1 MKGYK
6 PYTGRKRGWQLIAA
20 LVGLLIIAVVAI
32 VLSAKAGADKYI
44 RWNVERNREL
54 LTMGCTYAELDK
66 TGQDKTGQDKPETA
80 SPKQTETTKAS
91 APETAKPKQAET
103 EPDGTDNVFKIYAYC
118 PCEKC
123 CGSGASG
130 ITATG
135 TTATAGRTIA
145 VDPDVIPLGS
155 VVIIGGNEYIAE
167 DTGSG
172 IKGKTIDLYM
182 DSHEAALEWGV
193 RYLEVT
199 TNCGAKMDGGVSH
212 AAN

>member
-1 MKGYK
+1 MKNYK
-6 PYTGRKRGWQLIAA
+6 PYTGRKRGWQFIAA
-20 LVGLLIIAVVAI
+20 LVGLLIIAVVAV
-32 VLSAKAGADKYI
+32 VLSARAEADKYI

-66 TGQDKTGQDKPETA
+66 QDK
-80 SPKQTETTKAS
+80 
-91 APETAKPKQAET
+91 PETAKPKQAEPKQAET
-103 EPDGTDNVFKIYAYC
+103 KQAETAKTSAPETAEPKQAEAEPDGTDNIFKIYAYC

-123 CGSGASG
+123 CGSGAAG

-155 VVIIGGNEYIAE
+155 TVIIDGNEYIAE
-167 DTGSG
+167 DTGGG
-172 IKGKTIDLYM
+172 IKGKTIDLFM
-182 DSHEAALEWGV
+182 SDHSAALAWGI

-199 TNCGAKMDGGVSH
+199 VK
-212 AAN
+212 

>member
-6 PYTGRKRGWQLIAA
+6 PYTGRKRGWQFIAA
-20 LVGLLIIAVVAI
+20 LVGLLIIAVVA
-32 VLSAKAGADKYI
+32 VALSARAEADKYI

-66 TGQDKTGQDKPETA
+66 QDKPETA
-80 SPKQTETTKAS
+80 KPKRAETKRA
-91 APETAKPKQAET
+91 EPKQAET
-103 EPDGTDNVFKIYAYC
+103 EQAEPKQAEAEPAGTDNIFKIYAYC

-123 CGSGASG
+123 CGSGAAG

-155 VVIIGGNEYIAE
+155 TVIIEGNEYIAE
-167 DTGSG
+167 DTGGG
-172 IKGKTIDLYM
+172 IKGKTIDLFM
-182 DSHEAALEWGV
+182 SDHSAALAWGI

-199 TNCGAKMDGGVSH
+199 VK
-212 AAN
+212 

>member
-1 MKGYK
+1 MKNYK
-6 PYTGRKRGWQLIAA
+6 PYTGRKRGWQFIAA

-32 VLSAKAGADKYI
+32 VLGARAEADKYI

-66 TGQDKTGQDKPETA
+66 
-80 SPKQTETTKAS
+80 
-91 APETAKPKQAET
+91 QAEA

-123 CGSGASG
+123 CGSGAAG

-155 VVIIGGNEYIAE
+155 TVIIDGSEYIAE
-167 DTGSG
+167 DTGGG
-172 IKGKTIDLYM
+172 IKGKTIDLFM
-182 DSHEAALEWGV
+182 NDHSAALAWGI

-199 TNCGAKMDGGVSH
+199 VK
-212 AAN
+212 

>member
-20 LVGLLIIAVVAI
+20 LVGLLIIAVVAV
-32 VLSAKAGADKYI
+32 VLSARAEADKYI

-66 TGQDKTGQDKPETA
+66 QDKPETA
-80 SPKQTETTKAS
+80 KPKQAEPKPTETTKAS
-91 APETAKPKQAET
+91 APETAEPKQAEA
-103 EPDGTDNVFKIYAYC
+103 EPDNIFKIYAYC

-123 CGSGASG
+123 CGSGAAG

-155 VVIIGGNEYIAE
+155 VVIIDGNEYIAE
-167 DTGSG
+167 DTGGG
-172 IKGKTIDLYM
+172 IKGKTIDLFMNDHSSALAWGIRYM
-182 DSHEAALEWGV
+182 
-193 RYLEVT
+193 EVVI
-199 TNCGAKMDGGVSH
+199 D
-212 AAN
+212 

>member
-20 LVGLLIIAVVAI
+20 LVGLLIIAVVAV
-32 VLSAKAGADKYI
+32 VLSAKAGADRYI

-66 TGQDKTGQDKPETA
+66 T
-80 SPKQTETTKAS
+80 ETTKAS
-91 APETAKPKQAET
+91 APETAEPKPVEA

-123 CGSGASG
+123 CGSGAAG

-155 VVIIGGNEYIAE
+155 VVIIDGNEYIAE
-167 DTGSG
+167 DTGGG

-182 DSHEAALEWGV
+182 DSHKAALNFGIQ
-193 RYLEVT
+193 YLEVT
-199 TNCGAKMDGGVSH
+199 VK
-212 AAN
+212 